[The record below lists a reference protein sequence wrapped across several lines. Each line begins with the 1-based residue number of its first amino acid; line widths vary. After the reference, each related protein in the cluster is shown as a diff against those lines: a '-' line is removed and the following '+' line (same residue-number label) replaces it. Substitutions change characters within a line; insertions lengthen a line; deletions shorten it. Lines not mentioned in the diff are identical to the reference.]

1 MSARTSYPTAGPA
14 RIVALP
20 ADPPELFGWNAKL
33 LPTLVPSQLEII
45 DPQKTTS
52 HRAKITVPRLPEYY
66 IASPETVLVT
76 LPASAVRSGQTV
88 VASPVFEIRPATP
101 VAVIDAP
108 DFEYEDEFGD
118 TVRTSGHIEGAITR
132 NLRASRLF
140 QGVPSNF

>member
-1 MSARTSYPTAGPA
+1 MG
-14 RIVALP
+14 L
-20 ADPPELFGWNAKL
+20 
-33 LPTLVPSQLEII
+33 SQLEII

-108 DFEYEDEFGD
+108 DFEYEDEIAAPRGGED
-118 TVRTSGHIEGAITR
+118 LQRDVDLAVEDATNATRGEKESVLEAVTVGARIV
-132 NLRASRLF
+132 L
-140 QGVPSNF
+140 GVPAGRRGPRLANQASLRPG